1 MTVAESIKRLS
12 FTISKQNKPNQND
25 AEAINQ
31 IIEFLNL
38 SNKKVIKENQLL
50 AKMFCFVLKEFLN
63 HYKNVNFASKKINS
77 DILSLPIEY
86 HLQSLKSM
94 LDMHE
99 LTETYK
105 SGIPSEEYLKESF
118 ETWQIDH
125 VIQNFE
131 FNFNLILNYYKN
143 V

>member
-1 MTVAESIKRLS
+1 MILSEAIKRLS
-12 FTISKQNKPNQND
+12 FTIAKQNKPNKND
-25 AEAINQ
+25 AEALNE
-31 IIEFLNL
+31 IIEFINL
-38 SNKKVIKENQLL
+38 SNKKVIQENLLL

-63 HYKNVNFASKKINS
+63 HYKNVNFASKKINA

-99 LTETYK
+99 LTQIYK
-105 SGIPSEEYLKESF
+105 DGIPSEEVLKESI
-118 ETWQIDH
+118 ETWPIDH

-131 FNFNLILNYYKN
+131 FNFNLILNHYKN

>member
-1 MTVAESIKRLS
+1 MILSEAIKRLS
-12 FTISKQNKPNQND
+12 FTIAKQNKPNKND
-25 AEAINQ
+25 AEALNE
-31 IIEFLNL
+31 IIEFINL
-38 SNKKVIKENQLL
+38 SNKKVINENQLL

-99 LTETYK
+99 LTQIYK
-105 SGIPSEEYLKESF
+105 DGIPSKEVLKESI
-118 ETWQIDH
+118 ETWQMDH

-131 FNFNLILNYYKN
+131 FNFNLILNHYKN

>member
-1 MTVAESIKRLS
+1 MKIKEAIKRLS
-12 FTISKQNKPNQND
+12 FTISKQNKPNAND
-25 AEAINQ
+25 AEALNA
-31 IIEFLNL
+31 IIDFMNL
-38 SNKKVIKENQLL
+38 SSKSVVKENEL
-50 AKMFCFVLKEFLN
+50 AAKLFCFILKEFLN

-99 LTETYK
+99 LTQIYK
-105 SGIPSEEYLKESF
+105 EGIPGEEVLKESF
-118 ETWQIDH
+118 ETWQIEH

-131 FNFNLILNYYKN
+131 FNFNLALNTYKN